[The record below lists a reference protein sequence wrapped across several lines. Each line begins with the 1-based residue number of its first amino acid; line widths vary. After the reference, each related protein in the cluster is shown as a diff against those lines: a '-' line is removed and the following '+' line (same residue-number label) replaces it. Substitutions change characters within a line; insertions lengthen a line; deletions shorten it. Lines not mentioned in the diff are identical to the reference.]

1 MTTETKKAG
10 RKPRSARQTV
20 VNGATKSPQM
30 PADGSWPKSVC
41 DYLRKLRV
49 GYEKN
54 TNKLVTLVNERK
66 SIEKEIED
74 IGESK
79 PKRSEELKAHHFDV
93 QRDLSNVRAQV
104 RWYCDKIVESI
115 ADADQG
121 ELFEGARTKPTEDEL
136 LFKSSKNAWKEQLI
150 ESASGLEDR
159 VISAIKNVG
168 IATFGELAKYNEP
181 MERVQGLTM
190 GDLSAVQS
198 ALEKA
203 QRGGKEPM
211 GDDDEE

>member
-1 MTTETKKAG
+1 VL
-10 RKPRSARQTV
+10 KPKRE
-20 VNGATKSPQM
+20 PQI
-30 PADGSWPKSVC
+30 PADGTWAKSVC
-41 DYLRKLRV
+41 EYLRKLRV

-66 SIEKEIED
+66 AIEKEIEELGTD
-74 IGESK
+74 K

-121 ELFEGARTKPTEDEL
+121 ELFEGARTKPTEDDL
-136 LFKSSKNAWKEQLI
+136 LFKSNKNAWKEQLI
-150 ESASGLEDR
+150 EAASGLEDR
-159 VISAIKNVG
+159 VIAALKEASIT
-168 IATFGELAKYNEP
+168 TFGELDKREDP
-181 MERVQGLTM
+181 LERIEGLTIS
-190 GDLSAVQS
+190 DVEYVKD

-203 QRGGKEPM
+203 KNGGKDPL
-211 GDDDEE
+211 GDDEDE